1 MNTTLTVTDPLA
13 EREVSIVITLAAGK
27 QSRDERPALVSI
39 GLAGQMPIIKSGVF
53 GATMELIE
61 EAWTAFGVQVQLAE
75 QTAAAIVT
83 DVEEIV
89 AETPVL
95 SGSTSLSETEAAVAG
110 EDVADLPSHCSTAKP
125 STPKPTASNLSLF

>member
-1 MNTTLTVTDPLA
+1 MNVTLTVTDPLA
-13 EREVSIVITLAAGK
+13 ERELSIVITLAAGK
-27 QSRDERPALVSI
+27 QPRDERPALVSI
-39 GLAGQMPIIKSGVF
+39 GVSGQMPIIKSGVF

-61 EAWTAFGVQVQLAE
+61 EAWTAFGVQAQLAE

-83 DVEEIV
+83 DAEEVATETVV

-95 SGSTSLSETEAAVAG
+95 NETEAAI
-110 EDVADLPSHCSTAKP
+110 ADENSANLPSHCSTAQS